1 MQTKQIRKIK
11 LGIQGGGSLGAFS
24 AGVLSEI
31 INDPSIEITE
41 ITDKKFLVTGASG
54 FIGRAL
60 CVRLLEMGAVVHGT
74 SRRDVDLQGE
84 RWSHSSVDLTDALS
98 VDRLLV
104 DAKPDYVLHLASCVT
119 GKREIEWIRET
130 MAGNLQTAV
139 NVLVAAQ
146 EAGVEKVVLAGSLEE
161 PDASA
166 AAPVATSPYAA
177 SKWCASAYAR
187 TMHALYG
194 TRSAVARIFMVYGPG
209 QQDLMKLVPY
219 VCRSAARSEAPELM
233 SGGREVDWIYI
244 ADVVAGLIKLALT
257 GPDDGAYVDIGSG
270 ELVTTGDVA
279 RKICDL
285 AGTGV
290 TPVLGAV
297 PDRAMEQVRV
307 ADIDSTH
314 AILGWQPA
322 TQLEDGL
329 RQTYEWYQA
338 LER

>member
-1 MQTKQIRKIK
+1 MLFQINNVAEK
-11 LGIQGGGSLGAFS
+11 S
-24 AGVLSEI
+24 
-31 INDPSIEITE
+31 
-41 ITDKKFLVTGASG
+41 FLVTGASG
-54 FIGRAL
+54 FIGKAL
-60 CVRLLEMGAVVHGT
+60 CERLLALGAVVHGT

-84 RWSHSSVDLTDALS
+84 HWSHSSVDLTDARS
-98 VDRLLV
+98 VDQLLA

-146 EAGVEKVVLAGSLEE
+146 EAGADKIVLAGSLEE
-161 PDASA
+161 PDACA

-219 VCRSAARSEAPELM
+219 VCLSAARSEAPELM

-244 ADVVAGLIKLALT
+244 DDVVEGLIELALA

-290 TPVLGAV
+290 APVLGAV

-307 ADIDSTH
+307 ADVDSTN
-314 AILGWQPA
+314 AILGWRPA
-322 TQLEDGL
+322 TKLDDGL
-329 RQTYEWYQA
+329 RQTYEWYRA